1 MELPSPSGLA
11 RPRAELFLDYLTYFR
26 GRVIEKVSQL
36 PDDDLTSSILPS
48 QWTPLGLVKHLT
60 FVEMRWL
67 EWGFEGQ
74 SIPDPWSDRVGTRFA
89 TAPDDTRL
97 SLLEALERRGEITNA
112 IVRRHGLEEVGAQSE
127 RWGDDDPATL
137 ERVLFHLLQ
146 EYARHVGHLDIY
158 VELVTASVGE

>member
-1 MELPSPSGLA
+1 MELPEPTGFVRS
-11 RPRAELFLDYLTYFR
+11 RAELFLDYLSFFR
-26 GRVIEKVSQL
+26 GRIIEKVSEV
-36 PDDDLTSSILPS
+36 PDDALSSSVLPS

-74 SIPDPWSDRVGTRFA
+74 QVPAPWGDRVGERFA
-89 TAPDDTRL
+89 PAPHDTRAT
-97 SLLEALERRGEITNA
+97 LLAELERRGEMTNA
-112 IVRRHGLEEVGAQSE
+112 IVRRHDLEEVGAPSE
-127 RWGDDDPATL
+127 RWGDHDPATL

-158 VELVTASVGE
+158 VELVTANVGE

>member
-1 MELPSPSGLA
+1 MELPSPTDVVGS
-11 RPRAELFLDYLTYFR
+11 RSELFLAYLTFFR
-26 GRVIEKVSQL
+26 GRVLERVAEL
-36 PDDDLTSSILPS
+36 PDSALTTSILPS

-74 SIPDPWSDRVGTRFA
+74 SVAEPWGDRDGRRFV
-89 TAPDDTRL
+89 TVPSDTRT
-97 SLLEALERRGEITNA
+97 SLVEQLERRGQITND
-112 IVRRHGLEEVGAQSE
+112 IVRRHGLDDVGEPGE
-127 RWGDDDPATL
+127 RWDGESPATL

-158 VELVTASVGE
+158 VELVTQSIGE

>member
-1 MELPSPSGLA
+1 VIAWE
-11 RPRAELFLDYLTYFR
+11 RA
-26 GRVIEKVSQL
+26 S
-36 PDDDLTSSILPS
+36 
-48 QWTPLGLVKHLT
+48 
-60 FVEMRWL
+60 
-67 EWGFEGQ
+67 
-74 SIPDPWSDRVGTRFA
+74 
-89 TAPDDTRL
+89 
-97 SLLEALERRGEITNA
+97 NA

>member
-1 MELPSPSGLA
+1 MELPSPSDFV
-11 RPRAELFLDYLTYFR
+11 RPRAELFLDYLTFFR
-26 GRVIEKVSQL
+26 GRVIEKVSEL
-36 PDDDLTSSILPS
+36 PDDALTTSILPS
-48 QWTPLGLVKHLT
+48 QWTPLGLAKHLT

-74 SIPDPWSDRVGTRFA
+74 NVPDPWGDHVGPRFA
-89 TAPDDTRL
+89 PALDDTRT
-97 SLLEALERRGEITNA
+97 SLLAALERRGEITNA
-112 IVRRHGLEEVGAQSE
+112 IVRRHDLEEVGAPSE

-158 VELVTASVGE
+158 VELVTANVGE